1 MGWEGAST
9 GSIIISQRN
18 KEIETFIKEGYLP
31 EEGEHGFILDFEYQD
46 DGLRVCVIGNP
57 RKSSY
62 SEYVQELLQH
72 IVKICKKEH
81 IKIEGKL
88 TFYGEDHFHHIQ
100 VQNYEVEQLMAFD
113 DILGSDLTDK
123 IRDRQR
129 KQYKYYPSYR
139 YDVSSIYEWDL
150 QVAIEKMQAKKILK
164 ETSLCDDVINVIGSF
179 I

>member
-100 VQNYEVEQLMAFD
+100 V
-113 DILGSDLTDK
+113 
-123 IRDRQR
+123 
-129 KQYKYYPSYR
+129 
-139 YDVSSIYEWDL
+139 
-150 QVAIEKMQAKKILK
+150 
-164 ETSLCDDVINVIGSF
+164 
-179 I
+179 